1 MIVIKSIGNTLK
13 KLQEKQIIDLI
24 RFFIL
29 TNAFF
34 LFNNK
39 GDRIL
44 SLALGLTG
52 NGSLKQREFD
62 VYLSKRFFNLLLPKL
77 KNRGDA
83 GRRSFVGGGIGGRR
97 FGLNSFMT
105 SGSSI
110 LVIV

>member
-62 VYLSKRFFNLLLPKL
+62 VYWSKRFFNLLLPKL
-77 KNRGDA
+77 KNRGDGA
-83 GRRSFVGGGIGGRR
+83 RRSFVGGSGGRR
-97 FGLNSFMT
+97 VGLNSFMT